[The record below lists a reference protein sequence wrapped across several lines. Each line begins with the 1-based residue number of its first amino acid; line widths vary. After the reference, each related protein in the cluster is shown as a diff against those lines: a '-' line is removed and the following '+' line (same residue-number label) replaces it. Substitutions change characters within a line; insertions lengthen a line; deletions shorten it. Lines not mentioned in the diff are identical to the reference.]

1 MLKLIR
7 RGTAVARVSAGTT
20 NWVAFDNPIGLTLS
34 AGTYLVT
41 ICTQD
46 VELENV
52 YTWDNVNAFSG
63 VFTMQP
69 GVARVVTMKRDG
81 MLRIR
86 NVTSERGGLVV
97 VKAEP
102 IPPPC
107 VIAFWRV
114 WGWRCGVKEDQYHA
128 ARHRGWLLRDPKRQ
142 HRAGGDNKLVGR
154 NHHPALGTGV
164 SGSRNPFPDWQ
175 WQPRTVYCRAGRHAK
190 SARYERHRQSFRA
203 DHLPHLTPAGGE
215 GRGA

>member
-1 MLKLIR
+1 MVVSVLKLIR

-52 YTWDNVNAFSG
+52 YTWDNVNAFRDA
-63 VFTMQP
+63 FTMQP

-102 IPPPC
+102 IPPLRNC
-107 VIAFWRV
+107 VLARLGVALWR
-114 WGWRCGVKEDQYHA
+114 
-128 ARHRGWLLRDPKRQ
+128 
-142 HRAGGDNKLVGR
+142 
-154 NHHPALGTGV
+154 
-164 SGSRNPFPDWQ
+164 
-175 WQPRTVYCRAGRHAK
+175 
-190 SARYERHRQSFRA
+190 
-203 DHLPHLTPAGGE
+203 
-215 GRGA
+215 